1 MNMMTIR
8 QLAATALVLAAGA
21 VLAQTPAPTPPK
33 PAPKDAHKAQA
44 IAQHRAM
51 AKAHE
56 DAAKCLE
63 SGKSEEQCHEQL
75 RKDCRGLGV
84 GRYCGLK
91 HDH

>member
-1 MNMMTIR
+1 MKPLN
-8 QLAATALVLAAGA
+8 LFFCVAAACAAVA
-21 VLAQTPAPTPPK
+21 AASAFAQAPAAPK
-33 PAPKDAHKAQA
+33 TSPKDAHKAET

-75 RKDCRGLGV
+75 RKDCKGLGI
-84 GRYCGLK
+84 GRFCGLR
-91 HDH
+91 HSH